1 MKFPVKLIVPEGV
14 YSDIILPYI
23 VDADGIVVVSKCTT
37 ADGRMIVVA
46 LNNTFLRTDCDG
58 TEL

>member
-1 MKFPVKLIVPEGV
+1 MKFPVKLIVPEEV
-14 YSDIILPYI
+14 RSYIPLPYI

-46 LNNTFLRTDCDG
+46 LNNTFLRTDFDG